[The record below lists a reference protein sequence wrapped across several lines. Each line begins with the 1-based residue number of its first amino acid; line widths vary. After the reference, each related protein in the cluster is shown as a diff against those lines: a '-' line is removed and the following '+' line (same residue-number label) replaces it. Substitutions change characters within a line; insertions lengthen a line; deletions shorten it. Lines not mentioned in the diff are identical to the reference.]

1 MDRGIEL
8 LYFEEFRLYE
18 LSDAGVVP
26 QRTERYFPALV
37 CCLIFEDPAKLKKID
52 EILRQQNADC
62 WTFQVQEQVHEQ
74 VQEVDTLSVAIIAR
88 SVEAAPT
95 ISPAAW
101 LQIVELE
108 KALLAVPLEKTV
120 LPNLGME
127 FVRNDV
133 EPIPLFMNGVP
144 ILNQDFF
151 RRARRSK

>member
-1 MDRGIEL
+1 MQE
-8 LYFEEFRLYE
+8 
-18 LSDAGVVP
+18 
-26 QRTERYFPALV
+26 
-37 CCLIFEDPAKLKKID
+37 
-52 EILRQQNADC
+52 
-62 WTFQVQEQVHEQ
+62 QEQVHEQ